1 MKDLIIRDGR
11 IIDPKNNFWQT
22 ADILIENGKIVEI
35 GDGLSARG
43 SAELNARGK
52 LVVPGIIDMHTHMRT
67 LFRPPSGSENGSPC
81 WSLYCPRPRGPSG

>member
-67 LFRPPSGSENGSPC
+67 LFLSFIEESQIIS
-81 WSLYCPRPRGPSG
+81 RGPLSPKGSLVF